1 MSTSFNWWSPW
12 WLIVFTDRLRKIN
25 KGIYRVSID
34 FLRGDG
40 SLKWNGRH
48 LGTRKKIR
56 WKLCKSM
63 TSRIT
68 IVQRNNDDE
77 EQLLGF
83 RLIQHHTELPNP
95 VTPPPCV
102 MVPSVFKNLYAPSWP
117 SENKDRNSI
126 LHFFGCNHLTFLL
139 LAPARILYRI
149 YRHTYFKAYQC
160 NASRLFLSDQF
171 ETK

>member
-1 MSTSFNWWSPW
+1 
-12 WLIVFTDRLRKIN
+12 
-25 KGIYRVSID
+25 
-34 FLRGDG
+34 
-40 SLKWNGRH
+40 
-48 LGTRKKIR
+48 
-56 WKLCKSM
+56 M

-83 RLIQHHTELPNP
+83 RLMQHTELPNP
-95 VTPPPCV
+95 VTPPPWV

-160 NASRLFLSDQF
+160 NASRLFFSQINLRQSNFQHQF
-171 ETK
+171 PHGRTSTVASTHLPISINKHQELPFPWKLTGF